1 MWMLTP
7 PQSPCCWI
15 NSLWMVSL
23 VNLDDLFLAFDYNL
37 IQVVSLNVNLFRA
50 AQICTNLCTFLW
62 IWSHFFVRLHINL
75 FSCIQ
80 LYQSARICG
89 IFMLFLPLTNNAL
102 PTYKQNVHC
111 LYLPKCVEIWIHAK
125 KFAQKKSSS
134 LLIGVNKFASKHQNG
149 CVSSEVFQKKK
160 TFNFYRYTSMLVL

>member
-62 IWSHFFVRLHINL
+62 IWSHFFVRLHVDFFLLYTIISKCSNL
-75 FSCIQ
+75 WYLHAISALNKQRIANIQ
-80 LYQSARICG
+80 TEC
-89 IFMLFLPLTNNAL
+89 
-102 PTYKQNVHC
+102 
-111 LYLPKCVEIWIHAK
+111 
-125 KFAQKKSSS
+125 S
-134 LLIGVNKFASKHQNG
+134 LLIFTQVCRNLNSCQKICPKEIFVTFDRSEQICIKTSKWL
-149 CVSSEVFQKKK
+149 CIKWSFSEEKDI
-160 TFNFYRYTSMLVL
+160 